1 MPKGLKE
8 EPNQQKLINFVATN
22 SEHKISPIPTI
33 PTTKANS
40 RTKKSTKD
48 NNPNP
53 NPSPTTSVNNP
64 SPTTSVN
71 NKESKKRKKNSG
83 EKPPTKKL
91 IEDKEHTSMDLDT
104 RFNELETRLSNKI
117 TENVTEKVNSNLQE
131 LKETVGSFD
140 TTLKTAMNTMTTALN
155 KLIESNENMIQH
167 KVNLDVLTQENMTL
181 STKVNRLENE
191 HTKLKEKVD
200 RMESKELEYSLVI
213 NGIRE
218 YEGENELN
226 LIEEVYIELMA
237 TIDLRDERD
246 RWNKVKEMPI
256 TKCKRV
262 GRYSRDKT
270 RPICVEFQHRLDV
283 EYFYA
288 NRRWTRRGIFIDK
301 AYTQEV
307 EHKRRLL
314 RPILKAARRLPEYQG
329 LCRLECDELV
339 LKGKHYSFDRLD
351 RLPSNLN
358 VFNLSSKEDNH
369 TVGFFGELSPLSN
382 FHPANFTVNGVHYTS
397 SEQFIQHTK
406 ALLFNDYATA
416 KKIINA
422 TNAME
427 CKELSREILNFEKTT
442 WEKNA
447 KSKCKPGIFQ
457 KFYQNSCLRDV
468 LIHCTGDKQIIESA
482 KDKFWGTGIPL
493 QDDDCLN
500 PRKWLSRGPGIMGEI
515 LTEIR
520 EELQITPIVPS
531 TIPTISIDDTN
542 HSPLTQQ
549 TARSDQLQ
557 TQLNVNT
564 ENTPSINRMEAPNHP
579 GMEH

>member
-53 NPSPTTSVNNP
+53 NP

-531 TIPTISIDDTN
+531 TIPTTSIDDTN

-564 ENTPSINRMEAPNHP
+564 ENTPSINRMETPNHP

>member
-8 EPNQQKLINFVATN
+8 EPNQQKLSNFVAATSVDN
-22 SEHKISPIPTI
+22 ISPAPTV
-33 PTTKANS
+33 PPTKANP
-40 RTKKSTKD
+40 RAKKLTKD

-53 NPSPTTSVNNP
+53 NPIPTTSIN
-64 SPTTSVN
+64 S
-71 NKESKKRKKNSG
+71 KESKKRKKNSG
-83 EKPPTKKL
+83 DKPPTKKL
-91 IEDKEHTSMDLDT
+91 IEDKENTSMDLET

-117 TENVTEKVNSNLQE
+117 TENVTVNVNNNLQE
-131 LKETVGSFD
+131 LKDTVGSFD

-191 HTKLKEKVD
+191 QSKLKEKVD
-200 RMESKELEYSLVI
+200 RMESKELEHSLMI

-226 LIEEVYIELMA
+226 LIEEVYIELMS

-246 RWNKVKEMPI
+246 RWDKVKEMPI

-351 RLPSNLN
+351 RLPNNLN
-358 VFNLSSKEDNH
+358 VFNLSSKEDDH
-369 TVGFFGELSPLSN
+369 TVGFFGELNPLSN

-397 SEQFIQHTK
+397 SEQFIQHMK
-406 ALLFNDYATA
+406 ALSFNDYATA

-427 CKELSREILNFEKTT
+427 CKEISHEIHNFDKTT
-442 WEKNA
+442 WEESA
-447 KSKCKPGIFQ
+447 KAKCKPGIFQ
-457 KFYQNSCLRDV
+457 KFHQNSCLRDV
-468 LIHCTGDKQIIESA
+468 LVHCTGDKQIIESA

-500 PRKWLSRGPGIMGEI
+500 PRKWLSRGSGIMGEI

-520 EELQITPIVPS
+520 EELRNTSNLPP
-531 TIPTISIDDTN
+531 TIPTTSAESTN
-542 HSPLTQQ
+542 HPPQDQQ
-549 TARSDQLQ
+549 TATSNQSMLP
-557 TQLNVNT
+557 LNVNT
-564 ENTPSINRMEAPNHP
+564 ENIPSTDRMETPNPYHP
-579 GMEH
+579 DMEQ

>member
-48 NNPNP
+48 NNLNP
-53 NPSPTTSVNNP
+53 NP

-442 WEKNA
+442 WEENA

-531 TIPTISIDDTN
+531 TIPTTSIDDTN

-564 ENTPSINRMEAPNHP
+564 ENTPSINRMETPNHP

>member
-1 MPKGLKE
+1 MPKGFKE

-53 NPSPTTSVNNP
+53 NP

-191 HTKLKEKVD
+191 HTKLKAKVD

-442 WEKNA
+442 WEENA

-520 EELQITPIVPS
+520 EELQITPMVPS
-531 TIPTISIDDTN
+531 TIPTTSIDDTN

-564 ENTPSINRMEAPNHP
+564 ENTPSINRMETPNHP

>member
-8 EPNQQKLINFVATN
+8 EPNQQKLSNFVATN

-53 NPSPTTSVNNP
+53 NPSPTTG
-64 SPTTSVN
+64 VN

-117 TENVTEKVNSNLQE
+117 TENVTENVNSNLQE
-131 LKETVGSFD
+131 LKETIGSFD

-200 RMESKELEYSLVI
+200 CMESKELEYSLVI

-397 SEQFIQHTK
+397 SEQFIQHTE

-442 WEKNA
+442 WEENA

-493 QDDDCLN
+493 QDDNCLN

-520 EELQITPIVPS
+520 EELQITPMVPS
-531 TIPTISIDDTN
+531 TIPTTSIDDTN

-564 ENTPSINRMEAPNHP
+564 ENTPSINRMETPNHP

>member
-1 MPKGLKE
+1 M
-8 EPNQQKLINFVATN
+8 
-22 SEHKISPIPTI
+22 
-33 PTTKANS
+33 
-40 RTKKSTKD
+40 
-48 NNPNP
+48 
-53 NPSPTTSVNNP
+53 
-64 SPTTSVN
+64 
-71 NKESKKRKKNSG
+71 
-83 EKPPTKKL
+83 
-91 IEDKEHTSMDLDT
+91 
-104 RFNELETRLSNKI
+104 
-117 TENVTEKVNSNLQE
+117 
-131 LKETVGSFD
+131 
-140 TTLKTAMNTMTTALN
+140 
-155 KLIESNENMIQH
+155 
-167 KVNLDVLTQENMTL
+167 
-181 STKVNRLENE
+181 
-191 HTKLKEKVD
+191 
-200 RMESKELEYSLVI
+200 
-213 NGIRE
+213 
-218 YEGENELN
+218 
-226 LIEEVYIELMA
+226 
-237 TIDLRDERD
+237 
-246 RWNKVKEMPI
+246 
-256 TKCKRV
+256 
-262 GRYSRDKT
+262 
-270 RPICVEFQHRLDV
+270 
-283 EYFYA
+283 
-288 NRRWTRRGIFIDK
+288 
-301 AYTQEV
+301 
-307 EHKRRLL
+307 
-314 RPILKAARRLPEYQG
+314 
-329 LCRLECDELV
+329 
-339 LKGKHYSFDRLD
+339 
-351 RLPSNLN
+351 
-358 VFNLSSKEDNH
+358 
-369 TVGFFGELSPLSN
+369 GFFGELSPLSN

>member
-1 MPKGLKE
+1 
-8 EPNQQKLINFVATN
+8 
-22 SEHKISPIPTI
+22 
-33 PTTKANS
+33 
-40 RTKKSTKD
+40 
-48 NNPNP
+48 
-53 NPSPTTSVNNP
+53 
-64 SPTTSVN
+64 
-71 NKESKKRKKNSG
+71 
-83 EKPPTKKL
+83 
-91 IEDKEHTSMDLDT
+91 
-104 RFNELETRLSNKI
+104 
-117 TENVTEKVNSNLQE
+117 
-131 LKETVGSFD
+131 
-140 TTLKTAMNTMTTALN
+140 
-155 KLIESNENMIQH
+155 MIQH

-191 HTKLKEKVD
+191 HTKLKAKVD

-442 WEKNA
+442 WEENA

-531 TIPTISIDDTN
+531 TIPTTSIDDTN

-564 ENTPSINRMEAPNHP
+564 ENTPSINRMETPNHP

>member
-48 NNPNP
+48 NNLNP
-53 NPSPTTSVNNP
+53 NP

-531 TIPTISIDDTN
+531 TIPTTSIDDTN

-564 ENTPSINRMEAPNHP
+564 ENTPSINRMETPNHP

>member
-8 EPNQQKLINFVATN
+8 EPNQQKLSNFVATN
-22 SEHKISPIPTI
+22 SEHKVSPIPTI

-53 NPSPTTSVNNP
+53 NPSPTTSVNN
-64 SPTTSVN
+64 
-71 NKESKKRKKNSG
+71 KESKKRKKNSG

-91 IEDKEHTSMDLDT
+91 IEDKVHTSMDLDT

-117 TENVTEKVNSNLQE
+117 TENVTENVNSNLQE

-191 HTKLKEKVD
+191 HTKLKAKVD

-218 YEGENELN
+218 YEGEDELN

-358 VFNLSSKEDNH
+358 VFNLSSKNDNH

-427 CKELSREILNFEKTT
+427 CKELSRDILNFEKTT
-442 WEKNA
+442 WEENA

-468 LIHCTGDKQIIESA
+468 LIHCTGDKQILESA

-531 TIPTISIDDTN
+531 TIPTTSIDDTN

-564 ENTPSINRMEAPNHP
+564 ENTPSINRMETPNHP

>member
-8 EPNQQKLINFVATN
+8 EPNQQKLSNFVATN

-33 PTTKANS
+33 STTKANS

-53 NPSPTTSVNNP
+53 NP

-104 RFNELETRLSNKI
+104 RFNELETRLSKKI
-117 TENVTEKVNSNLQE
+117 TENVTENVNSNLQE

-218 YEGENELN
+218 YEGETELI

-262 GRYSRDKT
+262 GRYSGDKT

-339 LKGKHYSFDRLD
+339 LKGKHYSSDRLD

-427 CKELSREILNFEKTT
+427 CKELSREILNFEKKNT
-442 WEKNA
+442 WEENA

-457 KFYQNSCLRDV
+457 KFYENSCLRDV

-520 EELQITPIVPS
+520 EELQITPMVPS
-531 TIPTISIDDTN
+531 TIPTTSIDDTN

-564 ENTPSINRMEAPNHP
+564 ENTPSINRMETPNHP

>member
-8 EPNQQKLINFVATN
+8 EPNQQKLSNFVATN

-53 NPSPTTSVNNP
+53 NPSPTTSVNN
-64 SPTTSVN
+64 
-71 NKESKKRKKNSG
+71 KESKKRKKNSG

-91 IEDKEHTSMDLDT
+91 IEDKVHTSMDLDT

-117 TENVTEKVNSNLQE
+117 TENVTENVNSNLQE

-191 HTKLKEKVD
+191 HTKLKAKVD

-218 YEGENELN
+218 YEGEDELN

-416 KKIINA
+416 KKIIDA

-442 WEKNA
+442 WEENA

-531 TIPTISIDDTN
+531 TIPTTSIDDTN

-564 ENTPSINRMEAPNHP
+564 ENTPSINRMETPNHP

>member
-1 MPKGLKE
+1 MCKSYE
-8 EPNQQKLINFVATN
+8 FC
-22 SEHKISPIPTI
+22 
-33 PTTKANS
+33 
-40 RTKKSTKD
+40 RKKSKGFA
-48 NNPNP
+48 
-53 NPSPTTSVNNP
+53 VI
-64 SPTTSVN
+64 
-71 NKESKKRKKNSG
+71 SK
-83 EKPPTKKL
+83 
-91 IEDKEHTSMDLDT
+91 M
-104 RFNELETRLSNKI
+104 ETRLSNKI
-117 TENVTEKVNSNLQE
+117 TENVTENVNSNLQE

-191 HTKLKEKVD
+191 HTKLKAKVD

-218 YEGENELN
+218 YEGEDELN

-416 KKIINA
+416 QKIINA

-442 WEKNA
+442 WEENA

-531 TIPTISIDDTN
+531 TIPTTSIDDTN

-564 ENTPSINRMEAPNHP
+564 ENTPSINRMETPNHP

>member
-1 MPKGLKE
+1 MSTKSPQSQQSQPLK
-8 EPNQQKLINFVATN
+8 
-22 SEHKISPIPTI
+22 PIPEQKSQPRTI
-33 PTTKANS
+33 TQTPTLALPQVLTTKKAKNG
-40 RTKKSTKD
+40 
-48 NNPNP
+48 
-53 NPSPTTSVNNP
+53 
-64 SPTTSVN
+64 
-71 NKESKKRKKNSG
+71 KKNSG

-117 TENVTEKVNSNLQE
+117 TENVTENVNSNLQE

-442 WEKNA
+442 WEENA

-531 TIPTISIDDTN
+531 TIPTTSIDDTN

-564 ENTPSINRMEAPNHP
+564 ENTPSINRMETPNHP

>member
-8 EPNQQKLINFVATN
+8 EPNQQKLSNFVATN

-40 RTKKSTKD
+40 RTKKPTKD

-53 NPSPTTSVNNP
+53 NPNP

-117 TENVTEKVNSNLQE
+117 TENVTENVNSNLQG
-131 LKETVGSFD
+131 LKETVSSFD

-237 TIDLRDERD
+237 TIDLRNERD

-314 RPILKAARRLPEYQG
+314 RPILKAARRLTEYQG

-442 WEKNA
+442 WEENA

-531 TIPTISIDDTN
+531 TIPTTSIDDTN

-564 ENTPSINRMEAPNHP
+564 ENTPSINRMETPNHP

>member
-53 NPSPTTSVNNP
+53 NPSPTTSVNN
-64 SPTTSVN
+64 
-71 NKESKKRKKNSG
+71 KESKKRKKNSG
-83 EKPPTKKL
+83 EKPPNKKL

-218 YEGENELN
+218 YEGEDELN
-226 LIEEVYIELMA
+226 LIEEVYLELMA
-237 TIDLRDERD
+237 TIDMRDERD

-442 WEKNA
+442 WEENA

-520 EELQITPIVPS
+520 EELQTTPIVPS
-531 TIPTISIDDTN
+531 TIPTTSIDDTN

-549 TARSDQLQ
+549 TTRSDQLQ

-564 ENTPSINRMEAPNHP
+564 ENTPSINRMETPNHP

>member
-8 EPNQQKLINFVATN
+8 EPNQQKLSNFVATN

-53 NPSPTTSVNNP
+53 NP

-442 WEKNA
+442 WEENA

-531 TIPTISIDDTN
+531 TIPTTSIDDTN

-564 ENTPSINRMEAPNHP
+564 ENTPSINRMETPNHP

>member
-8 EPNQQKLINFVATN
+8 EPNQQKLSNFVA
-22 SEHKISPIPTI
+22 
-33 PTTKANS
+33 ANS
-40 RTKKSTKD
+40 VNNVSPAPIIPPAKINPRAKKLTKD
-48 NNPNP
+48 SNPNP
-53 NPSPTTSVNNP
+53 NPSPATSN
-64 SPTTSVN
+64 N

-83 EKPPTKKL
+83 DKPPTKKL
-91 IEDKEHTSMDLDT
+91 IEDKETISMDLEK

-117 TENVTEKVNSNLQE
+117 TENVTENVNSNLQE
-131 LKETVGSFD
+131 LKDTVGSFD

-155 KLIESNENMIQH
+155 KLIESNASMIQH

-191 HTKLKEKVD
+191 QSKLKEKVD
-200 RMESKELEYSLVI
+200 RMESKELEYSLII

-226 LIEEVYIELMA
+226 LIEEVYIELMS

-246 RWNKVKEMPI
+246 RWDKVKEMPI
-256 TKCKRV
+256 TKCKQV

-358 VFNLSSKEDNH
+358 VFSLSSKEDSD
-369 TVGFFGELSPLSN
+369 TVGFFGELNPLSN
-382 FHPANFTVNGVHYTS
+382 FHPAKFTVNGVHYTS
-397 SEQFIQHTK
+397 SEQFIQHMK
-406 ALLFNDYATA
+406 ALSFNDYSTA

-442 WEKNA
+442 WEEHA
-447 KSKCKPGIFQ
+447 KAKCKPGIFQ
-457 KFYQNSCLRDV
+457 KFHQNSGLRDV

-500 PRKWLSRGPGIMGEI
+500 PSKWLSRGSGIMGEI

-520 EELQITPIVPS
+520 EELRNTPIMPPPTRPTTS
-531 TIPTISIDDTN
+531 TESTSHLPQVQHTALS
-542 HSPLTQQ
+542 TQ
-549 TARSDQLQ
+549 SQLQ
-557 TQLNVNT
+557 SNVNT
-564 ENTPSINRMEAPNHP
+564 ESTLSTNRIETATHP
-579 GMEH
+579 EMEH

>member
-53 NPSPTTSVNNP
+53 NP

-442 WEKNA
+442 WEENA

-531 TIPTISIDDTN
+531 TIPTTSIDDTN

-564 ENTPSINRMEAPNHP
+564 ENTPSINRMETPNHP

>member
-8 EPNQQKLINFVATN
+8 EPNQQKLSNFVATN

-53 NPSPTTSVNNP
+53 NP

-117 TENVTEKVNSNLQE
+117 TENVTENVNSNLQE

-270 RPICVEFQHRLDV
+270 RPICVEFQHRLDM

-427 CKELSREILNFEKTT
+427 CKELSCEILNFEKTT
-442 WEKNA
+442 WEENA

-520 EELQITPIVPS
+520 EELQITPMVPS
-531 TIPTISIDDTN
+531 TIPTTSIDDTN

-564 ENTPSINRMEAPNHP
+564 ENTPSINRMETPNHP

>member
-8 EPNQQKLINFVATN
+8 DANQQKLSNFVASSSVEN
-22 SEHKISPIPTI
+22 ISPAPPPIPH
-33 PTTKANS
+33 PKGNFP
-40 RTKKSTKD
+40 TKKSNQD
-48 NNPNP
+48 N
-53 NPSPTTSVNNP
+53 SVNNNRKEK
-64 SPTTSVN
+64 TS
-71 NKESKKRKKNSG
+71 ESKKRKKNSG
-83 EKPPTKKL
+83 DKPPTKKL
-91 IEDKEHTSMDLDT
+91 IEDKERQNMDLET
-104 RFNELETRLSNKI
+104 RFNELEARLSTTI
-117 TENVTEKVNSNLQE
+117 TENVTENVNSNLQE
-131 LKETVGSFD
+131 LKDTVGTFD
-140 TTLKTAMNTMTTALN
+140 NTLKTAMNTMTTALN

-167 KVNLDVLTQENMTL
+167 KVNIDVLTQENMTL

-191 HTKLKEKVD
+191 QSKLKEKVE
-200 RMESKELEYSLVI
+200 RMESKELEYSLMI

-226 LIEEVYIELMA
+226 LIEEVYIELMS

-246 RWNKVKEMPI
+246 RWDKVKEMPI

-329 LCRLECDELV
+329 LCRLDCDELV

-351 RLPSNLN
+351 RLPNNLN
-358 VFNLSSKEDNH
+358 VFSLSSKEDSD
-369 TVGFFGELSPLSN
+369 TVGFFGELNPLSN
-382 FHPANFTVNGVHYTS
+382 FHPANFTMNGIHYTS
-397 SEQFIQHTK
+397 SEQFIQHMK
-406 ALLFNDYATA
+406 ALTFNDYTTA

-427 CKELSREILNFEKTT
+427 CKELSREISNFEKTS
-442 WEKNA
+442 WEECA
-447 KSKCKPGIFQ
+447 KAKCKPGIHQ
-457 KFYQNSCLRDV
+457 KFSQNSCLRDV
-468 LIHCTGDKQIIESA
+468 LIHCTGNKQIIESA

-493 QDDDCLN
+493 QDD
-500 PRKWLSRGPGIMGEI
+500 
-515 LTEIR
+515 
-520 EELQITPIVPS
+520 
-531 TIPTISIDDTN
+531 
-542 HSPLTQQ
+542 
-549 TARSDQLQ
+549 
-557 TQLNVNT
+557 
-564 ENTPSINRMEAPNHP
+564 
-579 GMEH
+579 